1 MICPNCKG
9 SGEVQEHNF
18 DRSRKTF
25 FRYCNVYILWWIWR
39 GKRLQLKNPIT
50 AFM

>member
-18 DRSRKTF
+18 DSDPERPFLDIVMCT
-25 FRYCNVYILWWIWR
+25 YCGGSGEVKDDN
-39 GKRLQLKNPIT
+39 
-50 AFM
+50 